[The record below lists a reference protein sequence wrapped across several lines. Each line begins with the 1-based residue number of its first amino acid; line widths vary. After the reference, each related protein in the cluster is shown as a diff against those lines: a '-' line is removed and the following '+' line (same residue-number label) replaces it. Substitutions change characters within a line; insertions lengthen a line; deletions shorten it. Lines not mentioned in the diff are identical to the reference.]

1 MDQNQI
7 IIGSRGSELALWQ
20 AHHIADL
27 LKAQHPELQVAIEI
41 IHTTGDKILDTSL
54 SIIGGKGAFT
64 KEIETALLD
73 KQIDLAVHSLKDLP
87 TTLPDGLMLGAIPQR
102 ANVEDVFLSSDKNA
116 RLLDLPDG
124 ATIATG
130 SIRRKAQLLTK
141 RPDFQIVDIRGN
153 VPTRIRKLL
162 ESDWNGMILA
172 SAGLDRLGLT
182 EHIAHTI
189 SLEWVLPAVGQ
200 GALGIECRS
209 DNKRILDLLAALDDP
224 HTRMAVTA
232 ERALLSALGGGCQV
246 PIGAHGKIAGGML
259 ELSGCIAAINGESV
273 VRAVHTGKPKYAE
286 RIGRELAGTLL
297 EMGGKEL
304 MDFFSSGSGSLGHEP
319 LAPQPAGS
327 NHHPE
332 A

>member
-27 LKAQHPELQVAIEI
+27 LNMQYPELQIAIEI
-41 IHTTGDKILDTSL
+41 IHTTGDKIFDTSL
-54 SIIGGKGAFT
+54 SIIGGKGVFT

-87 TTLPDGLMLGAIPQR
+87 TSLPEGLTLGAIPER
-102 ANVEDVFLSSDKNA
+102 ANVEDVFLSNDTTA
-116 RLLDLPDG
+116 RLMHLPDG

-130 SIRRKAQLLTK
+130 SLRRKAQLLAK
-141 RPDFQIVDIRGN
+141 RPDFNIVDIRGN

-162 ESDWNGMILA
+162 ESDWDGMILA
-172 SAGLDRLGLT
+172 GAGLERLGLT
-182 EHIAHTI
+182 EHVAHTI

-200 GALGIECRS
+200 GALAIECRNNDS
-209 DNKRILDLLAALDDP
+209 RILELLATLDHP
-224 HTRMAVTA
+224 KTRAAVSA
-232 ERALLSALGGGCQV
+232 ERALLAACGGGCQV
-246 PIGAHGKIAGGML
+246 PIGAHGKVTGTTL
-259 ELSGCIAAINGESV
+259 ELSACIAALNGESI
-273 VRAVHTGKPKYAE
+273 VRAVHTGSEESAE
-286 RIGRELAGTLL
+286 QIGRELAQTLL
-297 EMGGKEL
+297 DRGGKEL
-304 MDFFSSGSGSLGHEP
+304 MDAFSLDAGW
-319 LAPQPAGS
+319 LAPDPTGV